1 MKVYE
6 DLSEEETRYVREE
19 LDNDVELTLF
29 DKLKKP
35 NLSEKEEKAVKKIA
49 QDLLNKIQ
57 AFLSQG
63 VNRISEESNK
73 AQLLEVLNFEII
85 LTDALSWETFNFEDR
100 KAKADDIFDYVLTHS
115 DLIVNRQMY
124 S

>member
-1 MKVYE
+1 MKNCPRFGRIK
-6 DLSEEETRYVREE
+6 DLQ
-19 LDNDVELTLF
+19 LPI
-29 DKLKKP
+29 LK
-35 NLSEKEEKAVKKIA
+35 
-49 QDLLNKIQ
+49 
-57 AFLSQG
+57 